1 MADLKGMKKPELSG
15 IIKKE
20 ACLGSTHILPCL
32 WGMPMEELQLQR
44 VEENV
49 NIIRLIINGA

>member
-20 ACLGSTHILPCL
+20 ACLGSTNILPCL
-32 WGMPMEELQLQR
+32 WGMPMEELQR
-44 VEENV
+44 AAEENV
-49 NIIRLIINGA
+49 NIMRLIINGA

>member
-1 MADLKGMKKPELSG
+1 MADLKGMRKPELSG

-32 WGMPMEELQLQR
+32 WGMPMEELQR
-44 VEENV
+44 AEENV
-49 NIIRLIINGA
+49 NIIRQIINGA